1 MSSIDSTSQV
11 IGGGRRSLRQ
21 FYTDGPGLIIATL
34 IGAALGVGAG
44 LGMVFAGVDIP
55 VLLYWIA
62 MPGTLFMRALT
73 CMIVPLVFSSLVL
86 GVSNI
91 ADGEGKFKKIG
102 LTTFLLYTLT
112 TFVGALEGLGFSML
126 ARPAWQPDA
135 TSNATMAEAAGDP
148 AGSGD
153 AILPSS
159 GEQIS
164 KSIGDL
170 LISLVPRNALG
181 TMVGTPNQGAALL
194 PMIMFAL
201 AFAVALAILKRQGK
215 IKGRAIQDVLQQ
227 ILDVVLLLVNFI
239 MYMTPIAVFSLIT
252 SAIAENTLDVLVET
266 FKSLGALVGTMLGAF
281 AFHAIFVL
289 GGMLVVFS
297 RRNPFKHY
305 AQVAPAM
312 SLAFGSASSASTLPT
327 TMACADKMGMSAQ
340 VSRFVLSLGA
350 TINMDGNAI
359 FMPTIMIWLADQSGM
374 TLTVADQIMV
384 VVVATLASMGASPAP
399 GLTPAIILV
408 WNTCFP
414 NEPVPAA
421 IAFCMA
427 LDWLLDR
434 CITMLNVTGDTV
446 VARLVDDMAKKDDS
460 YSADDIEE
468 AAVSTIEL
476 GAGDLEK
483 PSKTGADLA

>member
-1 MSSIDSTSQV
+1 MSSIDSTSQA
-11 IGGGRRSLRQ
+11 GGRRSLRK

-34 IGAALGVGAG
+34 IGAAAGVGAG

-55 VLLYWIA
+55 VLLYWLA

-91 ADGEGKFKKIG
+91 ADGEGRFKKIG
-102 LTTFLLYTLT
+102 ITTFLLYTLT

-135 TSNATMAEAAGDP
+135 TSNATMTDAAGND
-148 AGSGD
+148 AAASGD
-153 AILPSS
+153 APLPSS

-215 IKGRAIQDVLQQ
+215 IKTRAVQDVLQQ
-227 ILDVVLLLVNFI
+227 ALDVVLLLVNFI

-252 SAIAENTLDVLVET
+252 SAIAENTLEVLVET
-266 FKSLGALVGTMLGAF
+266 FKSLGVLVATMLGAF
-281 AFHAIFVL
+281 AFHAIFFL
-289 GGMLVVFS
+289 GGMLLVFS

-305 AQVAPAM
+305 AQIAPAM

-359 FMPTIMIWLADQSGM
+359 FMPTIMVWLADQSGM
-374 TLTVADQIMV
+374 TLTIADQVMV

-460 YSADDIEE
+460 YTPDDDDV
-468 AAVSTIEL
+468 AVSTIEL
-476 GAGDLEK
+476 AADEK